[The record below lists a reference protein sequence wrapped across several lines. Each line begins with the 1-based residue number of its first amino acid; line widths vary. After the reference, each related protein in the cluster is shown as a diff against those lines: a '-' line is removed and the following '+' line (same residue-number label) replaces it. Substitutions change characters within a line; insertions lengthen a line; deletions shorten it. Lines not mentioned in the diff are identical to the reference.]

1 MTTPIP
7 TPFDIIDPPPG
18 PFIPSLHTWL
28 WLAIA
33 TALGA
38 TLAWWLSNR
47 QKRRSTASAV
57 QELVA
62 ELRRINST
70 AMPSAGA
77 ERITRIAKRILAAF
91 MTADPAGLSPVE
103 LRVLASSMGAAPDE
117 CTRSA
122 SSILALVAEV
132 EELTYSPNCS
142 DPVCQPIIHN
152 LVSDLENHV
161 RRYRPL

>member
-1 MTTPIP
+1 MATPIP

-18 PFIPSLHTWL
+18 PFIPSLHMWL

-38 TLAWWLSNR
+38 TLAWWFSNR
-47 QKRRSTASAV
+47 QKRGSTASAV

-62 ELRRINST
+62 ELKRITST
-70 AMPSAGA
+70 AMPTAGA
-77 ERITRIAKRILAAF
+77 ERITRIAKRILAAY
-91 MTADPAGLSPVE
+91 MPADPAGLSPVE
-103 LRVLASSMGAAPDE
+103 LRVLASSMSRAPDE
-117 CTRSA
+117 STRSA

-132 EELTYSPNCS
+132 EELTYSPNFS
-142 DPVCQPIIHN
+142 DVVYQPIARN